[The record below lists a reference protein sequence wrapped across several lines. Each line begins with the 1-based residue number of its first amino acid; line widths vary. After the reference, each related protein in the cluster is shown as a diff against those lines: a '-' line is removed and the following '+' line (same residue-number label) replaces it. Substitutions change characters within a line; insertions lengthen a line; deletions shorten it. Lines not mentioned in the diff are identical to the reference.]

1 MYIYYII
8 LLYFIVLYHFI
19 SLYCI
24 VLHSMSCHDVIL
36 VLYIYCI
43 ILCFIAWC
51 YNTPLRV
58 FIYRIIHIILYIRYI
73 IQYNIYIHVLSLEER
88 WKRCKVP
95 QVLASAFR
103 PRDTFS
109 ELGSCAA
116 TVLHWALHG
125 ATPRNCLTVLVA
137 VPKWGMNCQKKT
149 MLIAYIRDN
158 YD

>member
-73 IQYNIYIHVLSLEER
+73 IQYNIYIYTFWVLRRGGRDVKFPKYLPALSGHEILFQSSGAVQQ
-88 WKRCKVP
+88 RC
-95 QVLASAFR
+95 SI
-103 PRDTFS
+103 
-109 ELGSCAA
+109 ELSMGQHRG
-116 TVLHWALHG
+116 TVSQCW
-125 ATPRNCLTVLVA
+125 
-137 VPKWGMNCQKKT
+137 
-149 MLIAYIRDN
+149 
-158 YD
+158 